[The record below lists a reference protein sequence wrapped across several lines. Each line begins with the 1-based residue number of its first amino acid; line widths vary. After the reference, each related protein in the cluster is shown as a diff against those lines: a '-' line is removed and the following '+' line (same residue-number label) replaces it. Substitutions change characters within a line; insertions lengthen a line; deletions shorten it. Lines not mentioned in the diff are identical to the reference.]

1 MRNRISIF
9 AMTLVIAASM
19 GGSGVSF
26 ARVGG
31 PDGPARSVIQLA
43 QADDL
48 DCADFQTQE
57 EAQAV
62 LDEDPADP
70 NNLDPN
76 QDGIACALIP
86 SAEDEEVDSGDDAA
100 AQEAD
105 TGNQPAQERRA
116 ARREA
121 RQQNQDGQATEEETA
136 AVTCA
141 DFETAEEA
149 QAAFDED
156 PEGLAELDADNN
168 GIACEELLEPE
179 PAAEPEE
186 GTDPQQER

>member
-1 MRNRISIF
+1 MRNRFSFF
-9 AMTLVIAASM
+9 ALALGIAVSLW
-19 GGSGVSF
+19 GSDVSF

-76 QDGIACALIP
+76 QDGIACALLP
-86 SAEDEEVDSGDDAA
+86 SAEAGAAVSADDATA
-100 AQEAD
+100 TQESD
-105 TGNQPAQERRA
+105 TSNQTQEERRA
-116 ARREA
+116 AKRAA
-121 RQQNQDGQATEEETA
+121 RQSTEDGQATE
-136 AVTCA
+136 
-141 DFETAEEA
+141 
-149 QAAFDED
+149 
-156 PEGLAELDADNN
+156 
-168 GIACEELLEPE
+168 
-179 PAAEPEE
+179 
-186 GTDPQQER
+186 